1 MKRASVLK
9 PLPENVSYVL
19 MGLPSCLA
27 AVPYS
32 SRVLISFGSH
42 RKRSPV
48 TYHGTPL
55 GSLEKRPIRR
65 RFRERRASSGR
76 LRKFISTNTFISLWG
91 RVHFLPSPPKT
102 QPASLAHPFEA
113 AFVARLASL
122 LPLPESSGSVA
133 LSWLARAVRLLAVTF
148 SDAAVLLTGA
158 LSSSDRDA
166 LAAYL
171 DSGVALLDACNA
183 ASAEI
188 DRLLRRR
195 LHLRFALHL
204 LASSNGGRN
213 PEKLRRARDSVAEWW
228 GSPRRDIKPFT
239 GDLVRP
245 LAPVVPP
252 RGKLSY
258 VRRATY
264 AVEAASGLIAGA
276 VDRVP
281 ADFTWADEYHKV
293 AAAVAH
299 KLPGDVSVAEMEA
312 VKAAVRKLA
321 EIIDAIEPNGDGEKA
336 ERLQETAR
344 ETDKATNEL
353 RKG

>member
-1 MKRASVLK
+1 
-9 PLPENVSYVL
+9 
-19 MGLPSCLA
+19 
-27 AVPYS
+27 
-32 SRVLISFGSH
+32 
-42 RKRSPV
+42 
-48 TYHGTPL
+48 
-55 GSLEKRPIRR
+55 
-65 RFRERRASSGR
+65 
-76 LRKFISTNTFISLWG
+76 
-91 RVHFLPSPPKT
+91 RVHFLPSSPPKT

-133 LSWLARAVRLLAVTF
+133 FSWLAQAVRLLAVTF

-213 PEKLRRARDSVAEWW
+213 PEKLRRARDSVAVWW

-353 RKG
+353 TEGLDALSNAVNELFHSALDLRNTALGGFRMGPLICK

>member
-1 MKRASVLK
+1 MFLVQMISTHGF
-9 PLPENVSYVL
+9 SF
-19 MGLPSCLA
+19 LPS
-27 AVPYS
+27 
-32 SRVLISFGSH
+32 
-42 RKRSPV
+42 
-48 TYHGTPL
+48 
-55 GSLEKRPIRR
+55 
-65 RFRERRASSGR
+65 
-76 LRKFISTNTFISLWG
+76 
-91 RVHFLPSPPKT
+91 SPPKT

-133 LSWLARAVRLLAVTF
+133 LSWLAQAVRLLAVTF

-276 VDRVP
+276 VVAVLGCGRLAVDRVP

-293 AAAVAH
+293 AVAVAH
-299 KLPGDVSVAEMEA
+299 KLPGDVCVAR
-312 VKAAVRKLA
+312 RKLV
-321 EIIDAIEPNGDGEKA
+321 EIMDVIKPNGDGEKA
-336 ERLQETAR
+336 EWLQETAR
-344 ETDKATNEL
+344 ETEKATNEL
-353 RKG
+353 TEGLDALSNAVNELFHSALDLRNTTLGGFCMGPLICK

>member
-1 MKRASVLK
+1 MFLVQMIS
-9 PLPENVSYVL
+9 PHGFSF
-19 MGLPSCLA
+19 LPS
-27 AVPYS
+27 
-32 SRVLISFGSH
+32 
-42 RKRSPV
+42 
-48 TYHGTPL
+48 
-55 GSLEKRPIRR
+55 
-65 RFRERRASSGR
+65 
-76 LRKFISTNTFISLWG
+76 
-91 RVHFLPSPPKT
+91 SPPKT

-133 LSWLARAVRLLAVTF
+133 LSWLAQAVRLLAVIF

-252 RGKLSY
+252 HGKLSY
-258 VRRATY
+258 VRRTTY
-264 AVEAASGLIAGA
+264 AVEAASGLIAGAVVAVLGRGRLA

-299 KLPGDVSVAEMEA
+299 KLPCDVSVAEMEA

-321 EIIDAIEPNGDGEKA
+321 EIMDVIGPNGDEEKA
-336 ERLQETAR
+336 ERLQEAAR
-344 ETDKATNEL
+344 ETEKAANEL
-353 RKG
+353 TEGLDAFTNAVNELFHSALDLRNTALDGFRIGPLICK